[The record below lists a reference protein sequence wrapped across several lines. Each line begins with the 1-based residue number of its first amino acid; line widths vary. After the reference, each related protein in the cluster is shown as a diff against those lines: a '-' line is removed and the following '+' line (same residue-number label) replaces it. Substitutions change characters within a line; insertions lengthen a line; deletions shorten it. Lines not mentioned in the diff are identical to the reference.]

1 LDEVESPILKIY
13 NSQGQLVEKIAE
25 INGEKFIYFRKNLN
39 VGVYVFELTDWKTTF
54 TLQKKY

>member
-25 INGEKFIYFRKNLN
+25 INEEKFIFFRKNLN

>member
-25 INGEKFIYFRKNLN
+25 INGEKFIFFRKNLN

>member
-1 LDEVESPILKIY
+1 LDEVEAPILKIY

-25 INGEKFIYFRKNLN
+25 INGEKFIFFRKNLN